1 MDNYKGIE
9 YLRSKLAL
17 KRNRVLLRYVYYE
30 MKNNRPD
37 AGNIIPANLKEAYN
51 STLGWCAKAVD
62 SLADRLIF
70 DGFKNDNFNM
80 WEIFQLNNPDILF
93 DSAITGAL
101 ISSCDF
107 VYISAD
113 EDGFPRLQVIDGG
126 NATGVIDPITN
137 MLTEGYAVLERDEFD
152 VPIVEAY
159 FIAGRTDII
168 SHKNRGVITETFTNK
183 APFALLVPIIYR
195 PDSVR
200 PFGHSRISRACM
212 DLVDKARFTLTRGE
226 ITSEF
231 YSFPQ
236 KYILGLNPDAEPL
249 EKWQATISTMLRIDK
264 DEDGD
269 KPVVGQFQ
277 SSSITPH
284 IEQLRMYAA
293 NFGGETGLTLDDLGF
308 ATGNPA
314 SAEAIKAAHENLR
327 LTARKAQ
334 RTFGTGF
341 LNVGFLACCLRDN
354 IEYARNQIYRT
365 TAKWLPIF
373 EPDAAMLSS
382 IGDGAIKVN
391 QAIPDYF
398 DADTLYSL
406 TGIKGSE

>member
-1 MDNYKGIE
+1 MENYKGIE
-9 YLRSKLAL
+9 YLRSKLAI
-17 KRNRVLLRYVYYE
+17 KRNRVLLRYRYYE
-30 MKNNRPD
+30 MKNDNPD
-37 AGNIIPANLKEAYN
+37 AGNIIPNNLKDRYR
-51 STLGWCAKAVD
+51 SVLGWCAKAVD

-70 DGFKNDNFNM
+70 DGFKDDNFNM
-80 WEIFQLNNPDILF
+80 WEIFELNNPDILF

-107 VYISAD
+107 IYISAD
-113 EDGFPRLQVIDGG
+113 EDGYPRLQVIDGS
-126 NATGVIDPITN
+126 NATGIIDPITN

-152 VPIVEAY
+152 VPLVEAY
-159 FIAGRTDII
+159 FVAGRTDVIYVN
-168 SHKNRGVITETFTNK
+168 NRGLVTETYEHK
-183 APFALLVPIIYR
+183 APYALLVPIIYR

-212 DLVDKARFTLTRGE
+212 NLVDKARFTLTRGE

-236 KYILGLNPDAEPL
+236 KYILGMNPDAEPL
-249 EKWQATISTMLRIDK
+249 EKWQATISSMLRIDK

-277 SSSITPH
+277 TAAMTPH

-341 LNVGFLACCLRDN
+341 LNAGYLACCLRDN
-354 IEYARNQIYRT
+354 MGYVRNQIYQTR
-365 TAKWLPIF
+365 AKWLPIF
-373 EPDAAMLSS
+373 EPDAAMLSA

-398 DADTLYSL
+398 DGETLYSL
-406 TGIKGSE
+406 TGIKGNN